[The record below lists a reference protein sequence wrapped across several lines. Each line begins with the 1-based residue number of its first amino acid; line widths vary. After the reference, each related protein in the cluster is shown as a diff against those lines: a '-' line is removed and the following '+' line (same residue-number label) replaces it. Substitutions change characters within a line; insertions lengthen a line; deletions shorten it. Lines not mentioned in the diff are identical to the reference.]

1 MSINR
6 KVTHSVSDGTVA
18 RQETVRVMKT
28 PPVALTIAG
37 SDPGGGTGIQ
47 ADLKVFAAHGCYGTS
62 VVTALTAQNTM
73 GVHDFYLVPPAVVG
87 TQLAA
92 VLDDIPVAAVKVGM
106 LASAQAAAEVTA
118 RARHGALPFL
128 VIDPIL
134 RSSTGRSLGV
144 RGAIERLLPYAT
156 VITPNREEASALVG
170 WAVTTPADMAGA
182 AAQLSTDLR
191 VTVVVTGG
199 DLPGDDAVDVMWT
212 ERGAQPLRAR
222 RVPTQNNHGTG
233 CSFSAAVTALLAQGA
248 GVENAVRLAKEYV
261 ARALTGAVDW
271 KIGAGI
277 GPLDHF
283 EWRR

>member
-1 MSINR
+1 M
-6 KVTHSVSDGTVA
+6 THSVSDGAVV
-18 RQETVRVMKT
+18 RRETVKVMKT
-28 PPVALTIAG
+28 PPVALSIAA
-37 SDPGGGTGIQ
+37 SDPGGGAGIQ

-62 VVTALTAQNTM
+62 VITALTAQNTL
-73 GVHDFYLVPPAVVG
+73 GVHDFFLVPPAVVG

-106 LASAQAAAEVTA
+106 LASASAAAEVTA

-128 VIDPIL
+128 VLDPVL

-156 VITPNREEASALVG
+156 VITPNREEASALLG
-170 WAVTTPADMAGA
+170 WEVTTPADMAGA
-182 AAQLSTDLR
+182 ASQLAADRR
-191 VTVVVTGG
+191 VTVVITGG
-199 DLPGDDAVDVMWT
+199 DLPGDDAVDVLWT
-212 ERGAQPLRAR
+212 ERGAQHLKAR
-222 RVPTQNNHGTG
+222 RVPTPNNNGTG
-233 CSFSAAVTALLAQGA
+233 SAFSAAIAALLAQGA
-248 GVENAVRLAKEYV
+248 GVENAIRLAKEYV

-271 KIGAGI
+271 KIGAGA